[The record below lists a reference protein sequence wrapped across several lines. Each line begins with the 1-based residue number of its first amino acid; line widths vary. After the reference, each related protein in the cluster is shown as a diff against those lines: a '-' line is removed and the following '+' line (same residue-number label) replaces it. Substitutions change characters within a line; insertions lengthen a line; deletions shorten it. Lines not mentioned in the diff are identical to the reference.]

1 MKQYRSLFQ
10 FGTFYRLKSPFT
22 SNETAWMVIS
32 KERDLAIVGY
42 YRTLQEVNVGYR
54 RLLLEGL
61 DENKVYHVNDLDLYG
76 DELMNVGLIISDGS
90 SGENKDG
97 IGDYYSK
104 LYILKERK
112 ENE

>member
-1 MKQYRSLFQ
+1 MDGYF
-10 FGTFYRLKSPFT
+10 
-22 SNETAWMVIS
+22 

-76 DELMNVGLIISDGS
+76 DELMNVGLLISDGS
-90 SGENKDG
+90 SGEKRMVLEIIILN
-97 IGDYYSK
+97 
-104 LYILKERK
+104 YIF
-112 ENE
+112 